1 MKHKQKY
8 GGRVGKEAPE
18 PVYPVPVIPV
28 VFPSTVTYVG
38 ELLIP
43 IPVVFP
49 LTYTLAYP
57 VCAETVVPPGAA
69 PAAL

>member
-1 MKHKQKY
+1 MKHKQRY
-8 GGRVGKEAPE
+8 GGTVGKEPPE

-28 VFPSTVTYVG
+28 VLLFTLTYVG

-49 LTYTLAYP
+49 LTYTLA
-57 VCAETVVPPGAA
+57 
-69 PAAL
+69 